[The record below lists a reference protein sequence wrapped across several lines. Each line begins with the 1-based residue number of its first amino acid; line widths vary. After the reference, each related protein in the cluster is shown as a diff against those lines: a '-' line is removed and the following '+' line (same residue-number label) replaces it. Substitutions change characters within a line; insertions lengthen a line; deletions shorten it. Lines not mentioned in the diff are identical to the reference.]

1 MSNAINELSTKNL
14 TSSKSLPKSPNLP
27 QESPKTS
34 PQLALTN
41 KYPSE
46 TSITTSPETA
56 TATKPTPS
64 TTNVVIPIPSFTV
77 LNNDTLAISGKPNA
91 IVRPTRRIAPL
102 AGPNESADHLTTP
115 NNGEEV
121 ETFAKALNRKLKR
134 LRNATGTHLKSSHS
148 STNGSFADSIN
159 KRPLFITTVPTGV
172 FLPPA
177 KETPVLPS
185 KRVYAFSTHPRVY
198 EYANSKGYKDKLD
211 STIKGP
217 DKELLT
223 TRLHGIRAFS
233 HFLSGGLK
241 KRETPPP
248 SEPYKNVMFDR
259 RVVRGSNFAPPP
271 VEIDPCMK
279 EAEFRRRQCLRQRC
293 KQRNQRNVIGTPPPL
308 DGRRHERVQTEKY
321 LEELYDRPPEYDA
334 NTQTDLFLERPGTPP
349 FIPEKVGIDAGT
361 EIIDGDLFDFDQ
373 EVQPILET
381 LVGHCVEQSILEVTH
396 EEEVAELRKQQEEF
410 LADREADLAELRRL
424 EAEELRLEAEKERR
438 LRQDSI
444 AKELDDKM
452 QKGVTAA
459 KLLQGHIASLLP
471 EVLANLEPATDEM
484 RKAELEKKICPW
496 LTKEVA
502 EEIGQ
507 IIDSR
512 EILTAIIKEI
522 IKQRAAIY
530 ANYTEDEP
538 SLNHEVA
545 QSLMEEEEW
554 QEGDGRGVAAMESDV
569 LVEDNDDNDKL

>member
-1 MSNAINELSTKNL
+1 MSNATNELSTNNL
-14 TSSKSLPKSPNLP
+14 TSSTSLPKTPNLP
-27 QESPKTS
+27 QKSPKTS
-34 PQLALTN
+34 QV
-41 KYPSE
+41 
-46 TSITTSPETA
+46 TSNLNPDTA
-56 TATKPTPS
+56 TTTTTPATKSTPKA
-64 TTNVVIPIPSFTV
+64 TLTIVPIPSFTV
-77 LNNDTLAISGKPNA
+77 LNNDTLAISSKPNA
-91 IVRPTRRIAPL
+91 IVRPIRRIAPL
-102 AGPNESADHLTTP
+102 TGPNDSADHFTTP

-177 KETPVLPS
+177 KETPILPS
-185 KRVYAFSTHPRVY
+185 KRVYAFATHPRVY
-198 EYANSKGYKDKLD
+198 ADLKGYKDKLD
-211 STIKGP
+211 SSIKGP
-217 DKELLT
+217 DKELT

-233 HFLSGGLK
+233 HFLSGGIK

-248 SEPYKNVMFDR
+248 SEPYKNLMFDR
-259 RVVRGSNFAPPP
+259 RVVRGSNFAAPP
-271 VEIDPCMK
+271 VEIDPCIK

-308 DGRRHERVQTEKY
+308 EGRRHERIQTEKY
-321 LEELYDRPPEYDA
+321 LEELYARPPEYDA
-334 NTQTDLFLERPGTPP
+334 NTQTDLFLERPLTPP
-349 FIPEKVGIDAGT
+349 FIAEKVGVDAGT
-361 EIIDGDLFDFDQ
+361 EIIDGDLFDFDR

-396 EEEVAELRKQQEEF
+396 EEEVAELRKKQEEF
-410 LADREADLAELRRL
+410 LANREADLAELRRL
-424 EAEELRLEAEKERR
+424 EAEEFRLQAEKERR

-444 AKELDDKM
+444 AKELDTKM

-471 EVLANLEPATDEM
+471 EVLANLEPITDETK
-484 RKAELEKKICPW
+484 KAELESKICPW

-507 IIDSR
+507 IVDSR

-530 ANYTEDEP
+530 ANYSEDEP
-538 SLNHEVA
+538 SPELVKSMDEEEVA
-545 QSLMEEEEW
+545 MEN
-554 QEGDGRGVAAMESDV
+554 DV
-569 LVEDNDDNDKL
+569 LEEDYKGKL